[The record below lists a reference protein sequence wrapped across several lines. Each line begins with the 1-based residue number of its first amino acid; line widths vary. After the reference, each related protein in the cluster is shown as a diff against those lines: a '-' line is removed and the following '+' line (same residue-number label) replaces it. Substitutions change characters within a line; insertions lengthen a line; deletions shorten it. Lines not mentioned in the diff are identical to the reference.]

1 MIFKS
6 HLFSMII
13 YAFFVTVVLALLRRE
28 DRRAQVRYGLFLF
41 LIMVGGAI
49 LFGWL
54 MYLFTL

>member
-1 MIFKS
+1 MILRS
-6 HLFSMII
+6 HLLSMIL
-13 YAFFVTVVLALLRRE
+13 YAFFVAVVLSLLRR
-28 DRRAQVRYGLFLF
+28 DDKKSRTRYGLFLF

>member
-6 HLFSMII
+6 HLFSMIV
-13 YAFFVTVVLALLRRE
+13 YAFFVTVVLALLRR
-28 DRRAQVRYGLFLF
+28 DDKRARIKYGLFLF
-41 LIMVGGAI
+41 LIMIGGAL

>member
-6 HLFSMII
+6 HLFSMIV
-13 YAFFVTVVLALLRRE
+13 YAAFVAVVLSLLRRSE
-28 DRRAQVRYGLFLF
+28 KKARIRYGLTLY
-41 LIMVGGAI
+41 LNMVGGAI

>member
-6 HLFSMII
+6 HLFSMIL
-13 YAFFVTVVLALLRRE
+13 YALLVSIVLTLLRRE
-28 DRRAQVRYGLFLF
+28 ERKARIKYGVFLF
-41 LIMVGGAI
+41 LIMVGGAL

>member
-6 HLFSMII
+6 HLFSMIV
-13 YAFFVTVVLALLRRE
+13 YAFFVAIVLALLRRSE
-28 DRRAQVRYGLFLF
+28 KRSRIRYGLFLF

>member
-6 HLFSMII
+6 HLFSMIL
-13 YAFFVTVVLALLRRE
+13 YAVLVAVVLALLRRDE
-28 DRRAQVRYGLFLF
+28 KRAQLKYGIYLVVV
-41 LIMVGGAI
+41 MVGGAI

>member
-6 HLFSMII
+6 HLFSMIL
-13 YAFFVTVVLALLRRE
+13 YAFFVTVVLALLRR
-28 DRRAQVRYGLFLF
+28 DDKRSRIRYGLFLF
-41 LIMVGGAI
+41 LIMIGGAL

>member
-1 MIFKS
+1 MIFRS
-6 HLFSMII
+6 HLLSMVV
-13 YAFFVTVVLALLRRE
+13 YAIFVAVVLALLRRSE
-28 DRRAQVRYGLFLF
+28 KKSRLRYGLFLF

>member
-1 MIFKS
+1 V
-6 HLFSMII
+6 
-13 YAFFVTVVLALLRRE
+13 AVVMALLRRDE
-28 DRRAQVRYGLFLF
+28 KKSRIQYGFLLF